1 MGIAREAAY
10 AALYT
15 RLQTL
20 TGVQKFSRRLLA
32 LDDLSKKHQPAVM
45 MVPTTCTPT
54 VDSQGEPTVWRL
66 AADVYIVTPPDQTTN
81 GGEYTLLGLIDQV
94 DAALDRTTTEG
105 PMHFRDQAETTLA
118 GAVLK
123 AYVSGPIEI
132 DAGTESEQGVARIPV
147 EMLMVG

>member
-20 TGVQKFSRRLLA
+20 TGVQKFSRRMLS
-32 LDDLSKKHQPAVM
+32 LDDLSKTHQPAVM
-45 MVPTTCTPT
+45 MVPTTCTPE
-54 VDSQGEPTVWRL
+54 VDASGEPGVWRL
-66 AADVYIVTPPDQTTN
+66 AANVYIVTSPDQTTD
-81 GGEYTLLGLIDQV
+81 GGEYTLLGLVDQV
-94 DAALDRTTTEG
+94 DAALDMKNTESG
-105 PMHFRDQAETTLA
+105 PRQDQTTLG

-123 AYVSGPIEI
+123 AYVSGQIEI
-132 DAGTESEQGVARIPV
+132 DAGTESEQGIARIPV